1 MNVRLLFYVLTGC
14 VIAVYA
20 QTPFLGLPEAL
31 RMGEE
36 QNLGLQAQNGQ
47 ERLVRYQLESAQA
60 NLWPTLTLN
69 SDLSRPGPNLRGD
82 DWLNAASRS
91 QYETVWRSNL
101 AFKWVLFDGMGNW
114 AGVEMAQLS
123 AKAAS
128 ARTQAELWN
137 VRSLIA
143 SAYWEVSRQQEL
155 GVLRRQ
161 NLERSQDVLRIAQA
175 KRGLGVANLLE
186 VRQAELDR
194 NADSSAWLKQ
204 QLALRQ
210 AQRQMNALL
219 ERDLE
224 VEFRVD
230 SVAVIDTALNQE
242 QLQASMERNHPALM
256 AGKMNEEA
264 SAVNV
269 QAVRSDWLP
278 EVALYANYQFL
289 EQYAEQNPPNDVHRQ
304 GMLYGAQLTFP
315 LFEGGRT
322 RSKVASAKETRE
334 LARLSSRQVRSALGK
349 TLSLGYA
356 NYRQSVQIWRMESYN
371 ASQADSTYQLGLA
384 QYKLGALS
392 ALEMRR
398 LQETGAEAASRAT
411 QALYDAKQ
419 AEEALRS
426 LTGAM

>member
-1 MNVRLLFYVLTGC
+1 MRLLFCLLTVC
-14 VIAVYA
+14 VVTVYA
-20 QTPFLGLPEAL
+20 QAPFLGLPEAL
-31 RMGEE
+31 RLGETR
-36 QNLGLQAQNGQ
+36 NLGLQAQNGQ
-47 ERLVRYQLESAQA
+47 ERLARYQLDNAQA

-82 DWLNAASRS
+82 DWLNAASRT
-91 QYETVWRSNL
+91 QFETVWRSNL

-114 AGVEMAQLS
+114 ASVETAQLS

-128 ARTQAELWN
+128 ARTQAELWS
-137 VRSLIA
+137 VRSQIA

-161 NLERSQDVLRIAQA
+161 NLERSQEVLRIAHA
-175 KRGLGVANLLE
+175 KRELGSANLLE

-194 NADSSAWLKQ
+194 NADSSALLKQ
-204 QLALRQ
+204 VLALRQ

-230 SVAVIDTALNQE
+230 SVVVLDTALTHE
-242 QLQASMERNHPALM
+242 QLQESLERSHPALL
-256 AGKMNEEA
+256 ASKMSEEA
-264 SAVNV
+264 SAANV

-289 EQYAEQNPPNDVHRQ
+289 EQFAEQEPPADVHRQ

-322 RSKVASAKETRE
+322 RSKVAGAKESRE

-349 TLSLGYA
+349 NLSLGFA
-356 NYRQSVQIWRMESYN
+356 NYQQSVQIWRMESYN

-398 LQETGAEAASRAT
+398 LQETGAEASSRAT

-426 LTGAM
+426 LSGVM

>member
-1 MNVRLLFYVLTGC
+1 VV
-14 VIAVYA
+14 AVNA
-20 QTPFLGLPEAL
+20 QAPFLGLPEAL
-31 RMGEE
+31 SLGEK

-47 ERLVRYQLESAQA
+47 ERLARFQLESAQA

-69 SDLSRPGPNLRGD
+69 SDLSRPGPNFRGD
-82 DWLNAASRS
+82 EWLNAASRT
-91 QYETVWRSNL
+91 QFETVWRSNL

-114 AGVEMAQLS
+114 ASVETARLS
-123 AKAAS
+123 AKASS
-128 ARTQAELWN
+128 ARTQAELWSL
-137 VRSLIA
+137 RSLIA

-155 GVLRRQ
+155 GALRRQ
-161 NLERSQDVLRIAQA
+161 NLERSQEVLRIAQA
-175 KRGLGVANLLE
+175 KRELGSANLLE

-194 NADSSAWLKQ
+194 NADSSALLKQ

-230 SVAVIDTALNQE
+230 SVVVLDTALSHE
-242 QLQASMERNHPALM
+242 QLQESLDRSHPALL
-256 AGKMNEEA
+256 ASKMSEEA
-264 SAVNV
+264 SAANV

-289 EQYAEQNPPNDVHRQ
+289 EQFAEQEPPADVHRQ

-322 RSKVASAKETRE
+322 RSKVAGAKESRE

-349 TLSLGYA
+349 NLSLGFA
-356 NYRQSVQIWRMESYN
+356 NYQQSVQIWRMESYN

-398 LQETGAEAASRAT
+398 LQETGAEASSRAT

-426 LTGAM
+426 LSGAM